1 MAGAE
6 AGDGDNRD
14 GECFFYEPDGD
25 GLRIVGLTEKGRSRE
40 RLVLPVSRDGVPV
53 ISLAPETLAGN
64 TRVREV
70 VVQSNLRGLE
80 DGSFDGCAA
89 LERLVSAQLTTSTTT
104 AEERYLDGF
113 RTGAKFMLDILT
125 GESVE
130 LAPLV
135 KIEP

>member
-1 MAGAE
+1 MRSVIREFYLGNLSPDATTIRQDTELKKAVQEVSDAE
-6 AGDGDNRD
+6 TFLREHLDGD
-14 GECFFYEPDGD
+14 C
-25 GLRIVGLTEKGRSRE
+25 L
-40 RLVLPVSRDGVPV
+40 
-53 ISLAPETLAGN
+53 
-64 TRVREV
+64 
-70 VVQSNLRGLE
+70 
-80 DGSFDGCAA
+80 AA
-89 LERLVSAQLTTSTTT
+89 LERLVSAQLTSSTTT